1 MIHTAIPRT
10 SHGFSSSPFGMRT
23 VQYTKKKSIAP
34 MKTRLV
40 KATKQN
46 TKLSNVSTVSN
57 LL

>member
-1 MIHTAIPRT
+1 
-10 SHGFSSSPFGMRT
+10 
-23 VQYTKKKSIAP
+23 